1 MSIGLVADKAL
12 YPLRKV
18 LLNTFEYGEST
29 FDGGRSQVLT
39 VATLSL
45 QRNKPTYRHEM
56 PQSVAAKYHLNL
68 GCQVACIAKRSSVEQ
83 FFNLQALRVSVVFNM
98 DFCPQIS
105 AKRFFRTSVHQTLLS
120 HLTGQYE
127 LRSVLHQHI
136 WLRSLCWVQLCV
148 FKWLQST
155 LPNPSLEGDLFR
167 LNLQGG
173 GLFWIT
179 HWFWRF
185 MLKMMYL
192 NVSCVNIRKYILFII
207 MPRSFKCCVPTV
219 SLVHCSWR
227 TKHEF
232 WAS

>member
-1 MSIGLVADKAL
+1 MNIGLVADKAL

-29 FDGGRSQVLT
+29 FVGGRSQVLT
-39 VATLSL
+39 VATFRCKETSQLTDTL
-45 QRNKPTYRHEM
+45 

-68 GCQVACIAKRSSVEQ
+68 GCQVACIAKRSSVEL
-83 FFNLQALRVSVVFNM
+83 FFKLQALGVSVVFNM

-105 AKRFFRTSVHQTLLS
+105 AQRFFRTSVHQTLLS

-179 HWFWRF
+179 H
-185 MLKMMYL
+185 
-192 NVSCVNIRKYILFII
+192 
-207 MPRSFKCCVPTV
+207 
-219 SLVHCSWR
+219 
-227 TKHEF
+227 
-232 WAS
+232 

>member
-1 MSIGLVADKAL
+1 MNIGLVADKAL

-29 FDGGRSQVLT
+29 FVGGRSQVLT

-45 QRNKPTYRHEM
+45 QRNKPTYRHTASKRCRKIPLEPRM
-56 PQSVAAKYHLNL
+56 PSRLHCKTQQCWTVFQTSSPWSICSFQHGFLSSNL
-68 GCQVACIAKRSSVEQ
+68 CTI
-83 FFNLQALRVSVVFNM
+83 
-98 DFCPQIS
+98 
-105 AKRFFRTSVHQTLLS
+105 RFFRTSVHQTLLS

-185 MLKMMYL
+185 MLKMMHL
-192 NVSCVNIRKYILFII
+192 NVSCVNIRKYIH
-207 MPRSFKCCVPTV
+207 S
-219 SLVHCSWR
+219 
-227 TKHEF
+227 
-232 WAS
+232 